1 LPPLIKVNMPIT
13 TVTSDYNTVTSASQ
27 KLTAMTPGF
36 QYILRGDVDLYYKV
50 GPNASVTAAAADN
63 SHFLPAGCTAFVA
76 YRIDGGVTNDTV
88 AVIRSSVDGACTL
101 SKVEPGTA

>member
-1 LPPLIKVNMPIT
+1 MAIT
-13 TVTSDYNTVTSASQ
+13 TITSDYNTVTGSSQ

-36 QYILRGDVDLYYKV
+36 QYILRGDTDLYYKV

-63 SHFLPAGCTAFVA
+63 SHFLAAGDSALVC
-76 YRIDGGVTNDTV
+76 YRVDGGATNDTV
-88 AVIRSSVDGACTL
+88 AVIRKTVDGVCTL